1 MPVDTSKPLLSSK
14 TRRPSKKDL
23 DEDRQDSSH
32 AREIEL
38 KRSRGEISCAECR
51 RLKIRCDKTI
61 PCKSCQRR
69 GCAALCP
76 NGSLATGQGTRFVLA
91 ATEHL
96 HKRIA
101 KMKERI
107 RQLEDALAILQAK
120 GSNEP
125 HPLLRDDLL
134 SANTEHDEE
143 EMTEIESMPS
153 NPPDII
159 DAFGTLSV
167 SEHGVSRFFGSTGGA
182 EYLLYNDNGAPPS
195 DDGRSSERDSMTPPI
210 HGELTRF
217 SVSFPFTPI
226 GPTDDVRRLIESH
239 LPPWDRATH
248 LAESYLTNAAW
259 LFQGLTR
266 EQVVDEMLPAIY
278 KRPRPEFKEEE
289 IPYQDYS
296 GPHDLALL
304 YLVFAVGAL
313 VDLSQEPY
321 NAEGEHY
328 HILAKA
334 ALCLQPVLEKP
345 SLVAIQGLYLLAVYT
360 AMCGSDK
367 ETTMET
373 SWSIVTLSAQLA
385 QSIGL
390 HRDSARWGLP
400 AYVVERRRILF
411 WDLFITD
418 VWSSLTTGRPP
429 SFSRDYV
436 DCKFPYASDIEEGEA
451 AETKNYDH
459 WAPRFS
465 LQIVAEVAE
474 RALAAEPPSYA
485 TIMELDRKV
494 REFPVPPDVVAVVE
508 DIKAP
513 EEEEEPLPLSVSM
526 GKMVMSHCREI
537 ILLWIHRSFFAQ
549 AIIDCPSNP
558 LRSTYAASFLASY
571 RSSVTILKTIRNQFD
586 KYPAICSR
594 FWTIWTYAFS
604 AVIVFGTV
612 VTRGPRSPLA
622 TAAVQQLDAGCE
634 LFERAA
640 VHSRRAAKALP
651 ILHKL
656 QEKAHAALSCVTN
669 DPHSDGALWNIKV
682 EDGDDELD
690 IFAGRTRLVSS
701 KRPSPSPACSNSEP
715 RSAQS
720 YIPPPPTQQFASRP
734 QQQQQ
739 IYPPSLPSLPPLR
752 VPETT
757 GPGQAGPS
765 GVKWMPPQSAQTYN
779 SPDVYVQSHQSTPR
793 QDVYGSASPTY
804 PMSTYGWSGEGTPHV
819 NQLAQQ
825 PPHHRAQYP
834 LQTMPPTSSP
844 YPPEMLYPAEG
855 YAHVPPHAHAHGRAP
870 VPSPGAYV
878 PPPQELVNLGLVSRE
893 SRLDERWTTFMHES
907 GYLDGL
913 HQGGGGGN
921 PPY

>member
-1 MPVDTSKPLLSSK
+1 
-14 TRRPSKKDL
+14 
-23 DEDRQDSSH
+23 
-32 AREIEL
+32 
-38 KRSRGEISCAECR
+38 
-51 RLKIRCDKTI
+51 
-61 PCKSCQRR
+61 
-69 GCAALCP
+69 
-76 NGSLATGQGTRFVLA
+76 
-91 ATEHL
+91 
-96 HKRIA
+96 
-101 KMKERI
+101 MKERI

-134 SANTEHDEE
+134 SANNEHDED
-143 EMTEIESMPS
+143 EMTEVEAVPT

-159 DAFGTLSV
+159 DTFGTLSV

-182 EYLLYNDNGAPPS
+182 EYLLYNDTGAGSS

-226 GPTDDVRRLIESH
+226 GSTADVRRLIESH
-239 LPPWDRATH
+239 LPSWDRATH
-248 LAESYLTNAAW
+248 LANSYLTNAAW

-278 KRPRPEFKEEE
+278 KRPRPDIREEDA
-289 IPYQDYS
+289 PYQDYS

-304 YLVFAVGAL
+304 FLVFAVGAL

-345 SLVAIQGLYLLAVYT
+345 SLVAIQALYLLSVYT

-373 SWSIVTLSAQLA
+373 AWSLVTLSAQLA

-418 VWSSLTTGRPP
+418 VWQSLTTGRPP

-436 DCKFPYASDIEEGEA
+436 DCKFPYSSEVEPDEH
-451 AETKNYDH
+451 AETKDYDH

-465 LQIVAEVAE
+465 LHIVAEVAE

-485 TIMELDRKV
+485 TITELDRKV

-508 DIKAP
+508 EIKAP
-513 EEEEEPLPLSVSM
+513 EDEEPLPLSVSM

-586 KYPAICSR
+586 KYPALCSR
-594 FWTIWTYAFS
+594 FWLIWTYAFS

-622 TAAVQQLDAGCE
+622 SQAIQNLDAGCD

-651 ILHKL
+651 ILHRL
-656 QEKAHAALSCVTN
+656 QEKAHAAFSSAAS
-669 DPHSDGALWNIKV
+669 DPRGDGALWNIKI

-701 KRPSPSPACSNSEP
+701 KRPSPSPICPNSETRP
-715 RSAQS
+715 SQS
-720 YIPPPPTQQFASRP
+720 YVAPPPAQQYSSR
-734 QQQQQ
+734 QQQPQ
-739 IYPPSLPSLPPLR
+739 IYPPTLPTLPPLR

-765 GVKWMPPQSAQTYN
+765 NIKWLPPQSAQTY
-779 SPDVYVQSHQSTPR
+779 SPSEVYVQHQAVPR
-793 QDVYGSASPTY
+793 QDAYYTSSASY
-804 PMSTYGWSGEGTPHV
+804 PVSTYGWSGEDTPHV
-819 NQLAQQ
+819 SPLPHAPPPPPSQAHAPAHAPHRQPQYALQQLPPAAGQYAQEQ
-825 PPHHRAQYP
+825 LVYAGD
-834 LQTMPPTSSP
+834 
-844 YPPEMLYPAEG
+844 G
-855 YAHVPPHAHAHGRAP
+855 YAGLPPHARGAVPGT
-870 VPSPGAYV
+870 PSPSSYV
-878 PPPQELVNLGLVSRE
+878 PPQELVNLGLASRE
-893 SRLDERWTTFMHES
+893 SRLDERWTAFMRES

-913 HQGGGGGN
+913 GQAPGNGAGN